1 VSADLAHK
9 KRIQAGLSLAGAGLG
24 LAALGTK
31 GGAVATRQTLKR
43 VPEVA
48 RRLKLTPKV
57 AEKADK
63 ASLGLVTTASGL
75 GGASGIHFAALQREE
90 AKKEDRVAK
99 NAFGVVHK
107 GDVWWG
113 RDGIGYPGVPDPD
126 NPGQVKRDQSLARE
140 SDGVQGLHRR
150 QFIKREKEAPNRGGM
165 GDPAVPQRRLRL
177 VPPPKTLPP
186 RKPDG
191 FNPESRRQTRM
202 KAEEAGLGGAA
213 AVTAG
218 STGTKVYRTA
228 LASRAVKDSSKR
240 TMRLARKRDANALA
254 AWTHNAAKPQDKKM
268 AAHHAKK
275 ALGYAKAA
283 QRSEGK
289 TLAYRALRR
298 QHGRGSVAAAATT
311 GALVAGA
318 AGVHHMRQ
326 HQGKKYTDWWDD

>member
-1 VSADLAHK
+1 MSADLAHK

-63 ASLGLVTTASGL
+63 TSLGLVTTASGL

-99 NAFGVVHK
+99 NAFGVSK
-107 GDVWWG
+107 AEQYGAD
-113 RDGIGYPGVPDPD
+113 
-126 NPGQVKRDQSLARE
+126 
-140 SDGVQGLHRR
+140 RR
-150 QFIKREKEAPNRGGM
+150 SFVKREKEQPYLGGRF
-165 GDPAVPQRRLRL
+165 DEANASQLARPVPQRHLKL
-177 VPPPKTLPP
+177 VGPAARPPA
-186 RKPDG
+186 RKPGG
-191 FNPESRRQTRM
+191 FDPESRRQTRM

-228 LASRAVKDSSKR
+228 LASRAVKDSSTR
-240 TMRLARKRDANALA
+240 TLRLARKRDANALA
-254 AWTHNAAKPQDKKM
+254 AWTHNGATPQNKQM

-298 QHGRGSVAAAATT
+298 QHGRGAVVSAATT